1 MDNLDYLLYKS
12 NMIGGQVSDNFVPT
26 YELYGEESEQ
36 KPDFWLHC
44 ETLFSR
50 SSLHNFEISLHRH
63 ESFFQLLYIEGGTG
77 QVSFDG
83 VIYPFQT
90 PCAIM
95 VPPGFN
101 HGFAFSRDIV
111 GHIVTIL
118 SPHMPLIGD
127 GSGGV
132 MAKWLMQPQLISM
145 KGAGNENLALLS
157 SLLRQLQDEF
167 HTRKPYKNSLLESL
181 IQAVFVYILR
191 HAYSSK
197 LVKQEDRQIYGHA
210 RIERLQELIDRHYRE
225 HKPVSFYAKLLGVSS
240 THLNRTVKQLTG
252 RTTQDMIANRL
263 IEAARRD
270 LIAMPSSVQHI
281 AYSLGFSDPAYFSRF
296 FLKITSET
304 PRTFR
309 LRERERLAAL
319 DSSS

>member
-1 MDNLDYLLYKS
+1 
-12 NMIGGQVSDNFVPT
+12 VSDNFVPT

-83 VIYPFQT
+83 AIHPFQT

-118 SPHMPLIGD
+118 SPHMPFIGD

-132 MAKWLMQPQLISM
+132 MAKWLMQPQLILM

-157 SLLRQLQDEF
+157 SLLRQVQDEF

-181 IQAVFVYILR
+181 VQAAFVYVLR

-197 LVKQEDRQIYGHA
+197 LVEQEDRQIYGHA

-225 HKPVSFYAKLLGVSS
+225 HRPVSFYAKLLGVSS

-252 RTTQDMIANRL
+252 RTTQDMVASRL
-263 IEAARRD
+263 IETAKRD

-296 FLKITSET
+296 FLKMTSET

>member
-1 MDNLDYLLYKS
+1 
-12 NMIGGQVSDNFVPT
+12 VSQYFVPT

-50 SSLHNFEISLHRH
+50 SSLHNFEITLHRH

-77 QVSFDG
+77 QANFDG
-83 VIYPFQT
+83 VVRTFQT
-90 PCAIM
+90 PCAIL

-101 HGFAFSRDIV
+101 HGFAFSRDII

-118 SPHMPLIGD
+118 SPHMSFFG
-127 GSGGV
+127 GGAGGV
-132 MAKWLMQPQLISM
+132 TAEWLMQPQLISM
-145 KGAGNENLALLS
+145 TGASDEELVLLS
-157 SLLRQLQDEF
+157 SLLRQIQDEF
-167 HTRKPYKNSLLESL
+167 HARKLYKNNLLESFVR
-181 IQAVFVYILR
+181 AVFVYIMR
-191 HAYSSK
+191 HAYSSSSA
-197 LVKQEDRQIYGHA
+197 KQEDRQILGYA
-210 RIERLQELIDRHYRE
+210 RIERLQELIDRYYRE
-225 HKPVSFYAKLLGVSS
+225 HKPVSFYAKLLGVSP
-240 THLNRTVKQLTG
+240 THLNRTVKQMTG
-252 RTTQDMIANRL
+252 ATTQDMVAKRL
-263 IEAARRD
+263 IETARRD

-281 AYSLGFSDPAYFSRF
+281 GYSLGFSDPAYFSRF
-296 FLKITSET
+296 FLKMTGET

>member
-1 MDNLDYLLYKS
+1 M
-12 NMIGGQVSDNFVPT
+12 SDNFVPT
-26 YELYGEESEQ
+26 YELYGEEREQ

-83 VIYPFQT
+83 AIHPFQT

-118 SPHMPLIGD
+118 SPHMPFIGD

-132 MAKWLMQPQLISM
+132 MAKWLMQPQLILM

-157 SLLRQLQDEF
+157 SLLRQVQDEF

-181 IQAVFVYILR
+181 VQAAFVYVLR

-197 LVKQEDRQIYGHA
+197 LVEQEDRQIYGHA

-225 HKPVSFYAKLLGVSS
+225 HRPVSFYAKLLGVSS

-252 RTTQDMIANRL
+252 RTTQDMVASRL
-263 IEAARRD
+263 IETAKRD

-296 FLKITSET
+296 FLKMTSET

>member
-1 MDNLDYLLYKS
+1 M
-12 NMIGGQVSDNFVPT
+12 SDNFVPT

>member
-1 MDNLDYLLYKS
+1 M
-12 NMIGGQVSDNFVPT
+12 SDNFVPT
-26 YELYGEESEQ
+26 YELYGEEREQ

-83 VIYPFQT
+83 AIHPFQT

-118 SPHMPLIGD
+118 SPHMPFIGD

-132 MAKWLMQPQLISM
+132 MAKWLMHPQLISM
-145 KGAGNENLALLS
+145 KGAGDENLALLS
-157 SLLRQLQDEF
+157 SLLRQVQDEF

-181 IQAVFVYILR
+181 VQAAFVYVLR

-197 LVKQEDRQIYGHA
+197 LVEQEDRQIYGHA

-252 RTTQDMIANRL
+252 RTTQDMVASRL
-263 IEAARRD
+263 IETAKRD

-296 FLKITSET
+296 FLKMTSET

>member
-1 MDNLDYLLYKS
+1 M
-12 NMIGGQVSDNFVPT
+12 SDNFVPT
-26 YELYGEESEQ
+26 YELYGEEREQ

-63 ESFFQLLYIEGGTG
+63 ESFFQLLYIEGGAG

-118 SPHMPLIGD
+118 SPHMPFIGD

-132 MAKWLMQPQLISM
+132 MAKWLMHPQLISM
-145 KGAGNENLALLS
+145 KGAGDENLALLS
-157 SLLRQLQDEF
+157 SLLRQVQDEF

-181 IQAVFVYILR
+181 VQAAFVYVLR

-197 LVKQEDRQIYGHA
+197 LVEQEDRQIYGHA

-225 HKPVSFYAKLLGVSS
+225 HRPVSFYAKLLGVSS

-252 RTTQDMIANRL
+252 RTTQDMVASRL
-263 IEAARRD
+263 IETAKRD

-296 FLKITSET
+296 FLKMTSET

>member
-1 MDNLDYLLYKS
+1 M
-12 NMIGGQVSDNFVPT
+12 SDNSVPT
-26 YELYGEESEQ
+26 YELYGEETEQ

-50 SSLHNFEISLHRH
+50 SSLHNFEITLHRH
-63 ESFFQLLYIEGGTG
+63 ESFFQLLYIEGGEG
-77 QVSFDG
+77 HANFDG
-83 VIYPFQT
+83 IVRSFQT
-90 PCAIM
+90 PCAIL

-118 SPHMPLIGD
+118 IPHIPFA
-127 GSGGV
+127 GSGAGGM
-132 MAKWLMQPQLISM
+132 MAEWLMQPQLISM
-145 KGAGNENLALLS
+145 AGLSDGELILLS
-157 SLLRQLQDEF
+157 SLLRQVQDEF
-167 HTRKPYKNSLLESL
+167 HARKPYKNSLLESL
-181 IQAVFVYILR
+181 VQAVFVYIMR
-191 HAYSSK
+191 HAYSSN
-197 LVKQEDRQIYGHA
+197 LSKQEDRQIYGHA
-210 RIERLQELIDRHYRE
+210 RIERLQELIDRYYRE
-225 HKPVSFYAKLLGVSS
+225 HKPVSFYAKSLGVSS
-240 THLNRTVKQLTG
+240 THLNRTVKKLTG
-252 RTTQDMIANRL
+252 TTTQDMVAKRL
-263 IEAARRD
+263 IETARRD

-296 FLKITSET
+296 FLKMTGET

>member
-1 MDNLDYLLYKS
+1 
-12 NMIGGQVSDNFVPT
+12 MIGGQVSDNFVPT

-252 RTTQDMIANRL
+252 RTTQDMIASRL

>member
-1 MDNLDYLLYKS
+1 
-12 NMIGGQVSDNFVPT
+12 VSDNFVPT
-26 YELYGEESEQ
+26 YELYGEEREQ

-63 ESFFQLLYIEGGTG
+63 ESFFQLLYIEGGAG

-101 HGFAFSRDIV
+101 HGFAFSRDIA

-118 SPHMPLIGD
+118 SPHMPFIGD

-132 MAKWLMQPQLISM
+132 MAKWLMHPQLISM
-145 KGAGNENLALLS
+145 KGAGDENLALLS
-157 SLLRQLQDEF
+157 SLLRQVQDEF

-181 IQAVFVYILR
+181 VQAAFVYVLR
-191 HAYSSK
+191 HAYSSNSA
-197 LVKQEDRQIYGHA
+197 KQEDRQIYGHA

-252 RTTQDMIANRL
+252 RTTQDMVASRL
-263 IEAARRD
+263 IETAKRD

-296 FLKITSET
+296 FLKMTSET

>member
-1 MDNLDYLLYKS
+1 M
-12 NMIGGQVSDNFVPT
+12 SDNFVPT
-26 YELYGEESEQ
+26 YELYGEEREQ

-63 ESFFQLLYIEGGTG
+63 ESFFQLLYIEGGAG

-118 SPHMPLIGD
+118 SPHMPFIGD

-132 MAKWLMQPQLISM
+132 MAKWLMQPQLILM

-157 SLLRQLQDEF
+157 SLLRQVQDEF

-181 IQAVFVYILR
+181 VQAAFVYVLR

-197 LVKQEDRQIYGHA
+197 LVEQEDRQIYGHA

-225 HKPVSFYAKLLGVSS
+225 HRPVSFYAKLLGVSS

-252 RTTQDMIANRL
+252 RTTQDMVASRL
-263 IEAARRD
+263 IETAKRD

-296 FLKITSET
+296 FLKMTSET

>member
-1 MDNLDYLLYKS
+1 M
-12 NMIGGQVSDNFVPT
+12 SDNFVPT

-83 VIYPFQT
+83 AIHPFQT

-118 SPHMPLIGD
+118 SPHMPFIGD

-132 MAKWLMQPQLISM
+132 MAKWLMQPQLILM

-157 SLLRQLQDEF
+157 SLLRQVQDEF

-181 IQAVFVYILR
+181 VQAAFVYVLR

-197 LVKQEDRQIYGHA
+197 LVEQEDRQIYGHA

-225 HKPVSFYAKLLGVSS
+225 HRRVSFYAKLLGVSS

-252 RTTQDMIANRL
+252 RTTQDMVASRL
-263 IEAARRD
+263 IETAKRD

-296 FLKITSET
+296 FLKMTSET

>member
-127 GSGGV
+127 GSEGRYGEVVDAASTHIDERSGQRESGV
-132 MAKWLMQPQLISM
+132 TF
-145 KGAGNENLALLS
+145 LS
-157 SLLRQLQDEF
+157 SAAI
-167 HTRKPYKNSLLESL
+167 TR
-181 IQAVFVYILR
+181 
-191 HAYSSK
+191 
-197 LVKQEDRQIYGHA
+197 
-210 RIERLQELIDRHYRE
+210 
-225 HKPVSFYAKLLGVSS
+225 
-240 THLNRTVKQLTG
+240 
-252 RTTQDMIANRL
+252 
-263 IEAARRD
+263 
-270 LIAMPSSVQHI
+270 
-281 AYSLGFSDPAYFSRF
+281 
-296 FLKITSET
+296 
-304 PRTFR
+304 
-309 LRERERLAAL
+309 
-319 DSSS
+319 

>member
-1 MDNLDYLLYKS
+1 M
-12 NMIGGQVSDNFVPT
+12 SDNFVPT

-83 VIYPFQT
+83 AIHPFQT

-118 SPHMPLIGD
+118 SPHMPFIGD

-132 MAKWLMQPQLISM
+132 MAKWLMQPQLILM

-157 SLLRQLQDEF
+157 SLLRQVQDEF

-181 IQAVFVYILR
+181 VQAAFVYVLR

-197 LVKQEDRQIYGHA
+197 LVEQEDRQIYGHA

-225 HKPVSFYAKLLGVSS
+225 HRPVSFYAKLLGVSS

-252 RTTQDMIANRL
+252 RTTQDMVASRL
-263 IEAARRD
+263 IETAKRD

-296 FLKITSET
+296 FLKMTSET